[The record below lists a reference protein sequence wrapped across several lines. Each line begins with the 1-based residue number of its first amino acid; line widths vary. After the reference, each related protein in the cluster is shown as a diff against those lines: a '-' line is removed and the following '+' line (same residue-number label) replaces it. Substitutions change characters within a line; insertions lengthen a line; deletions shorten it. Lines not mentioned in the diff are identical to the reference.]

1 MSRPVLVT
9 MSMLTGAQI
18 MTAGAALADVI
29 GPGTAQLLA
38 LGVAAVQGGLAFYV
52 QGQVTPFAA
61 VAAKRHDD
69 GRVTLGPA
77 STAVMAGEANI
88 GDPATVELRPSTFPG
103 GL

>member
-1 MSRPVLVT
+1 MIRPVLAT
-9 MSMLTGAQI
+9 MSILVGAQVL
-18 MTAGAALADVI
+18 TAGASLAEVI
-29 GPGTAQLLA
+29 GQDTAGLLA
-38 LGVAAVQGGLAFYV
+38 LAVAAVQAGLAFYV

-61 VAAKRHDD
+61 VAARRHVD

-103 GL
+103 DV

>member
-1 MSRPVLVT
+1 MTRPVLAA
-9 MSMLTGAQI
+9 MSVLAGAQVA
-18 MTAGAALADVI
+18 AGGAVLSDVI
-29 GPGTAQLLA
+29 GQTAAGLCVLL
-38 LGVAAVQGGLAFYV
+38 VAAVQAGLAFYV

-61 VAAKRHDD
+61 VAAKRHID